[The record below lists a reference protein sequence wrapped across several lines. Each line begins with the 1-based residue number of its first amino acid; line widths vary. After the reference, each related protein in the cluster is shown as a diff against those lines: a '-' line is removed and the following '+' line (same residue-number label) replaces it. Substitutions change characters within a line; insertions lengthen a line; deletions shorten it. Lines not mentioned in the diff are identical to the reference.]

1 VDTLAAGVAVVTGA
15 ASGIGLALARRFA
28 GESMSV
34 VMADVEEGT
43 LRASADSVRALGPGD
58 VEAVRC
64 DVSDAASV
72 DALAARTLERF
83 GGVHVVC
90 NNAGVVTLGSTWEQ
104 SAADWRWVLDVD
116 FWGVVHG
123 VRTFVPILLRQG
135 VPGHVVNTASIAGLV
150 PSPTIAPYNAAKAA
164 VVAISETL
172 DMELR
177 AQGAPIGVSVLCPGV
192 VPTRI
197 AESGRN
203 RPGADG
209 SPEPLLDLPTQHDLP
224 PTALTADQ
232 IADRVVDAIVH
243 DRFWVVTH
251 EGSFDLVAERAAGIT
266 GGGRPS
272 APPVF

>member
-1 VDTLAAGVAVVTGA
+1 LADGVAVVTGA

-34 VMADVEEGT
+34 VMADVEEGA
-43 LRASADSVRALGPGD
+43 LRDAADAVGAVGPGD
-58 VEAVRC
+58 VEVVPC
-64 DVSDAASV
+64 DVSDRSSV
-72 DALAARTLERF
+72 EALAARTLARF

-104 SAADWRWVLDVD
+104 SDDDWRWVLDVD
-116 FWGVVHG
+116 LWGVVHG

-135 VPGHVVNTASIAGLV
+135 VPGHIVNTASIAGLV

-164 VVAISETL
+164 VIAVSETL

-177 AQGAPIGVSVLCPGV
+177 ALGAPIGVSVLCPGV

-209 SPEPLLDLPTQHDLP
+209 GTEASLDLPTQHDLP

-243 DRFWVVTH
+243 DRFWIVTH
-251 EGSFDLVAERAAGIT
+251 EGSSELVAERAAGIT
-266 GGGRPS
+266 AGGRPS